1 MFFACVRKII
11 GNSHSVIGAMS
22 FARCFL
28 ETRVEDQRKHYI
40 VWLGRCF
47 WHLGA
52 LPTQRAT
59 WKSRVHY
66 YPLGSNARGSE
77 KSAGGEL
84 ICHFSY
90 HQVACIRTQSHY
102 STRWV
107 FTSESILSAYQY
119 QCQIAHNHTEL
130 VIANCLKFLKCAKRH
145 RCFSS

>member
-66 YPLGSNARGSE
+66 YPLGDNVRGSE

-107 FTSESILSAYQY
+107 LLAKAFWAHMLSVRNRTQSHWTCHCKLFKVFKVCEKAPM
-119 QCQIAHNHTEL
+119 
-130 VIANCLKFLKCAKRH
+130 F
-145 RCFSS
+145 F